1 VLGEVRVRRDGR
13 IVGSVDDVRVLEL
26 VHGCSRISGAVD
38 LVVLLLLV
46 LLRLMG
52 KLLLLLLLLMMIV
65 VASTRK
71 LVRVHLLLL
80 V

>member
-1 VLGEVRVRRDGR
+1 MLGEVRVRRDGR
-13 IVGSVDDVRVLEL
+13 IDGSVDDVRVLEL

-52 KLLLLLLLLMMIV
+52 KLLLMIV
-65 VASTRK
+65 VASTRE

>member
-1 VLGEVRVRRDGR
+1 MLGEVRVRRDGR
-13 IVGSVDDVRVLEL
+13 IDGAVDDVRVLEL
-26 VHGCSRISGAVD
+26 VHGRSRISGAVD

-52 KLLLLLLLLMMIV
+52 KLLLLMIV
-65 VASTRK
+65 VASTRE